1 MLSIIIPALNEEKN
15 LPSLLNSIKKQSL
28 DEEVEVILADAGSKD
43 RTVEIAEKFGCKI
56 IKGGLP
62 AGGRNQGAKIAQ
74 GELFLFLDA
83 DLRLPD
89 DFLEKSLKEFKKR
102 KLDIASYYLEPE
114 TNKKIIKVG
123 FSLFYNRPIALS
135 QKILSHGS
143 GDILVKKEIFRKVK
157 GGGGFDESIVLAE
170 DHYFVRQ
177 ASKIGKFGIIKSTK
191 LYMPLRRFETD
202 GYLKTCLKYLFCQL
216 YMFSGKPP
224 KSKLFKYEF
233 DHYSANSVPRVKAR
247 KRLISLSVRLSEK
260 AKTRMKSISPPL
272 KKKKNKL

>member
-15 LPSLLNSIKKQSL
+15 LPLLLNSIKKQGF
-28 DEEVEVILADAGSKD
+28 DEEIEVILADAGSQDK
-43 RTVEIAEKFGCKI
+43 TVEIAKKFGCKI

-62 AGGRNQGAKIAQ
+62 ARGRNQGAKIAQ

-83 DLRLPD
+83 DLKLPD
-89 DFLEKSLKEFKKR
+89 DFLEKSLKEFRRR
-102 KLDIASYYLEPE
+102 KLDIASYYLEPQ

-123 FSLFYNRPIALS
+123 FSLFYNRPIALY

-143 GDILVKKEIFRKVK
+143 GGILVRKEIFKKVK
-157 GGGGFDESIVLAE
+157 GGGFDESIILAE

-202 GYLKTCLKYLFCQL
+202 GYMKTCLKYLFCQL
-216 YMFSGKPP
+216 YMFSGKPA
-224 KSKLFKYEF
+224 KSKLFKYKF
-233 DHYSANSVPRVKAR
+233 DHYLSEAAGGAGKK
-247 KRLISLSVRLSEK
+247 KRLFKLPKKVKMKMELISSS
-260 AKTRMKSISPPL
+260 L